1 MLDQRLMFQVPL
13 SPKSRRS
20 LTLTHWRCLLVL
32 STCLVPFVNLVDNNT
47 GVASTGGQ
55 SYLSSSSISIEDPTK
70 AQHRHSPSWNICKRR
85 SAYSIFPQQS
95 TSLAIN
101 STKSGSKVNQDQP
114 TPHAAEH
121 NLNLIFNYGNYS
133 FHISLTGFSFFSSLF
148 FLSLFHRIW
157 PGSDR

>member
-1 MLDQRLMFQVPL
+1 M
-13 SPKSRRS
+13 
-20 LTLTHWRCLLVL
+20 
-32 STCLVPFVNLVDNNT
+32 NLVDNNT

-55 SYLSSSSISIEDPTK
+55 SYLSSSSISIEEPTK
-70 AQHRHSPSWNICKRR
+70 AQHRHSPSWNICKRL
-85 SAYSIFPQQS
+85 SAYSIFPRQS

-148 FLSLFHRIW
+148 FLSLPQNLAWVRPISMIYWKSTTNCARRSHK
-157 PGSDR
+157 GSYLGSRVQKICWKW